1 MKSNE
6 QMIYDLMEHC
16 KDSVGHTRRLKLIKD
31 DLNKLKQLEEIEEKY
46 KIDLI
51 TYFKE
56 PKDDLSKELNLCERD
71 EKIIKFIQ
79 VLVNLVPKSKL
90 TKNGISSLTTDESY
104 DTVEKYFESKMKE
117 LFNLDV
123 TLNIK

>member
-6 QMIYDLMEHC
+6 QMINDVMKHC
-16 KDSVGHTRRLKLIKD
+16 QNSVGHTGRLELIKD

-46 KIDLI
+46 KIDLT

-79 VLVNLVPKSKL
+79 VLVNLVPKSKW
-90 TKNGISSLTTDESY
+90 TKNGVSSLTTDESY

>member
-6 QMIYDLMEHC
+6 QMIYVLMDHC

-31 DLNKLKQLEEIEEKY
+31 DLNKLRQLEEIEEKY

-51 TYFKE
+51 GYFKE
-56 PKDDLSKELNLCERD
+56 SEDDLSKELNLCERD

-79 VLVNLVPKSKL
+79 VLINLVPKSKY
-90 TKNGISSLTTDESY
+90 K
-104 DTVEKYFESKMKE
+104 KY
-117 LFNLDV
+117 
-123 TLNIK
+123 

>member
-6 QMIYDLMEHC
+6 QMIYDLMEYC
-16 KDSVGHTRRLKLIKD
+16 KNSVGHIRRLKLIKD

-117 LFNLDV
+117 LFNLDI

>member
-46 KIDLI
+46 KIDLT

-56 PKDDLSKELNLCERD
+56 PEDDLSKELNLCERD

-79 VLVNLVPKSKL
+79 VLVNLVPKSKW
-90 TKNGISSLTTDESY
+90 TKNGISSLTTDKSY

-117 LFNLDV
+117 LFNLNI

>member
-6 QMIYDLMEHC
+6 QMIYDLMCYC

-46 KIDLI
+46 KIDLT

-56 PKDDLSKELNLCERD
+56 PQDDLSKELNLCERD

-79 VLVNLVPKSKL
+79 VLVNLVPKSKWI
-90 TKNGISSLTTDESY
+90 KNGILSLTTNESY

-117 LFNLDV
+117 LFNLNI